1 MKEIP
6 SLSSQNICFYGA
18 GSIAEALIRGLL
30 EQQKALPGH
39 ISVLNR
45 QNRTR
50 LVELNDQYGVRIP
63 SSDSDKT
70 AMLQQAD
77 IIVLAMKP
85 KDAET
90 GLAYL
95 SSIIHEGQV
104 IVSVIAGLSIETTER
119 ILGSRPPIVRTMPN
133 TSSTIGYGATGICFS
148 SQATEAHRALA
159 LELFAAIG
167 TTAVVDESQI
177 DLITGVSGSGPA
189 YFYYMMETVI
199 AAAVEGGLDEAMARE
214 LTLQTVLGAA
224 QMVKTT
230 AEDPAVLR
238 KKVTSP
244 GGTTQAAIET
254 LESYRFAEAVR
265 KAIFRAAER
274 AGEMGAMIGGV
285 YRD

>member
-1 MKEIP
+1 MRENP
-6 SLSSQNICFYGA
+6 SLLSQNICFYGA

-30 EQQKALPGH
+30 EQQKALPEH
-39 ISVLNR
+39 ISVQNR
-45 QNRTR
+45 QNRER
-50 LVELNDQYGVRIP
+50 LLLLNDRFGVRIP
-63 SSDSDKT
+63 SSESDKT
-70 AMLQQAD
+70 AMLQEAD
-77 IIVLAMKP
+77 IIVLAVKP

-90 GLAYL
+90 ALSYL
-95 SSIIHEGQV
+95 SSVIHEGQM
-104 IVSVIAGLSIETTER
+104 IVSVIAGLSVETTER
-119 ILGSRPPIVRTMPN
+119 ILGFRPPIVRTMPN

-148 SQATEAHRALA
+148 GQTTEAHRALA
-159 LELFAAIG
+159 LELFSAIG

-189 YFYYMMETVI
+189 YFYYMMEAVV

-254 LESYRFAEAVR
+254 LESYRFTEAVR